1 MNMETILIIVVAA
14 LVSSFITACIVAKR
28 KNKEIRM
35 WRSSNTDNMIKVNKL
50 ENEIGYCRGRLM
62 NKTVKNTTKKK
73 C

>member
-1 MNMETILIIVVAA
+1 METALIIVVVAF
-14 LVSSFITACIVAKR
+14 VSNFITACIVAKR

-50 ENEIGYCRGRLM
+50 ENEIGYCREKI
-62 NKTVKNTTKKK
+62 NEQN